1 VRGLTQSVFRRSACA
16 FAVVALLAL
25 TAATADGARSAGHV
39 RVSATASGSTLTIG
53 VAALPRSRCLLRLGA
68 GAEAVALPDL
78 RVGPAGRGRVRTDLS
93 TDAPTGE
100 QRVVAT
106 CGRAGV
112 VQVAKASV
120 SISAIALHGPVATGF
135 NIALDVLL
143 VGALLVFAWLLV
155 EMVIFSTETRERFL
169 RSLAL
174 AGGAI
179 LALGAQVT
187 GIDFAGSM
195 VDSLVGNDA
204 MGTGGKVLLAIA
216 AGLVAAGFG
225 WYFTQV
231 ALREETRGLRL
242 GCALGA
248 MTIVGL
254 TLILAE
260 AFDRQGLFLEAGAIP
275 NFAFMVGLIGGVIF
289 SVPAAEASAEGGGG
303 VLTSLVGKLAKG
315 RGHERTGGGAES
327 SDRRNPFSGD

>member
-1 VRGLTQSVFRRSACA
+1 MSELTQSFWRRSACA
-16 FAVVALLAL
+16 VAVVSLLAIL
-25 TAATADGARSAGHV
+25 PAMANGARSADQI
-39 RVSATASGSTLTIG
+39 RVSATASGSTLTVG
-53 VAALPRSRCLLRLGA
+53 VLTLPRSRCLLRLGA
-68 GAEAVALPDL
+68 GAEAVALPEL
-78 RVGPAGRGRVRTDLS
+78 RVGPGGRARVRTDLS

-106 CGRAGV
+106 CSQAGV
-112 VQVAKASV
+112 VRVGKTNV

-155 EMVIFSTETRERFL
+155 EMVIFSAETRERFL

-174 AGGAI
+174 AGGAT

-187 GIDFAGSM
+187 GIDFAGSV
-195 VDSLVGNDA
+195 VDSLVGEDG
-204 MGTGGKVLLAIA
+204 MGAGGKVLVAIA

-231 ALREETRGLRL
+231 AVRRETRGLRL
-242 GCALGA
+242 ACALGA
-248 MTIVGL
+248 VTIIGL

-260 AFDRQGLFLEAGAIP
+260 AFDHQGLFLEAGAIP

-289 SVPAAEASAEGGGG
+289 SVPAAEASADGRGG
-303 VLTSLVGKLAKG
+303 VLSDLVGKLAKG
-315 RGHERTGGGAES
+315 RERSADDAGSGE
-327 SDRRNPFSGD
+327 RRNPFAGD

>member
-1 VRGLTQSVFRRSACA
+1 VSKLTLSVWWRGVG
-16 FAVVALLAL
+16 AVAVMAVLAI
-25 TAATADGARSAGHV
+25 AAAPADAARGGERV
-39 RVSATASGSTLTIG
+39 RVSATTSGSTLTVG
-53 VAALPRSRCLLRLGA
+53 VAAAPRSRCLLRLGA
-68 GAEAVALPDL
+68 GAEAMALPEL
-78 RVGPAGRGRVRTDLS
+78 RVSPSGRGRVKADLP

-106 CGRAGV
+106 CGQAGV
-112 VQVAKASV
+112 VRVGKTTV
-120 SISAIALHGPVATGF
+120 SISAIALHGPIATSF

-143 VGALLVFAWLLV
+143 VGALLIFAWLLV
-155 EMVIFSTETRERFL
+155 EMAIFSAETRERFL

-187 GIDFAGSM
+187 GVDFAGSV
-195 VDSLVGNDA
+195 VDSLVGNDP
-204 MGTGGKVLLAIA
+204 MGAGGKVLLAIA
-216 AGLVAAGFG
+216 AGLVAAAFG

-242 GCALGA
+242 ACALGA
-248 MTIVGL
+248 MTILGL

-260 AFDRQGLFLEAGAIP
+260 TIDRQGFFLGAGAIP

-289 SVPAAEASAEGGGG
+289 SVPAAEAPAERGGGI
-303 VLTSLVGKLAKG
+303 LTDLVGKLAKG
-315 RGHERTGGGAES
+315 RGRSVDGVR
-327 SDRRNPFSGD
+327 SDERRNPFAGD